1 MFDYKKLNIVKIN
14 LIKNRFI
21 RKQSAYESS
30 TSILCSH
37 YWYYILMLKIY
48 KDAYL
53 WILHAYWDKKCYNNV
68 EQ

>member
-1 MFDYKKLNIVKIN
+1 MIYQVFVFDRNFASFNNMFDYKKLNIVKIN

-37 YWYYILMLKIY
+37 Y
-48 KDAYL
+48 
-53 WILHAYWDKKCYNNV
+53 
-68 EQ
+68 